1 MSGIIA
7 YIGKEEACPII
18 IDGLRRLEY
27 KGYDSAGIL
36 LFEKNNF
43 KCFKT
48 KGKLINLE
56 LQLSDEHFF
65 SHIGMGHTRWATHGE
80 PCEKNTHPHFSYN
93 EELAIIQNGMI
104 ENHHA
109 LRKELISRG
118 HIFTS
123 ETDTEVF
130 IHFIEDIQEHHECS
144 LEEAVRV
151 ALSKVIGS
159 YAIVI
164 MNKNNPTE
172 LLAAQKGNS
181 LVIGVGNDEYFIS
194 SDASAIMKYT
204 NEIIR
209 LQEDKIAIINSNNLL
224 IKNIDST
231 IQTPYIETLKMEL
244 ASVEKQGYDHFMLKE
259 IFEQPMATKDCMRGR
274 VDATIGH
281 LELDALKKFE
291 EQLTKTQRIIIV
303 ATGTSWHAGM
313 VAEYFFEEYAHVPVE
328 VEYASEFRYRY
339 PLIQKNDIV
348 IAVSQSGETADTLA
362 SLELAQEKGA
372 TVFSIC
378 NIIGSSIAKISDA
391 VVYTKVGTE
400 LGIASTKT
408 FTAQVSVL
416 YMIALKMG
424 LLRQAIE
431 LDQYHSLLFELE
443 NIPQKLQKSLEINK
457 ISIQEIASFFKDA
470 SNFVYLGRGYNYP
483 VALEGALK
491 MKEIANIHAEGY
503 PAAEIKHG
511 PIALIDESM
520 PVVAIATNDRS
531 YKKIIANI
539 KEVKTRKG
547 KTIAIV
553 TEGDLVIPEL
563 ADYIIEVPRTQ
574 EAFVPLLAVISL
586 QLLAYY
592 TAVYKGCEVDAIV

>member
-18 IDGLRRLEY
+18 VDGLRKLEY

-36 LFEKNNF
+36 LFENNDF

-80 PCEKNTHPHFSYN
+80 PSEQNAHPHFSCN

-118 HIFTS
+118 HVFTS
-123 ETDTEVF
+123 ETDSEVF

-159 YAIVI
+159 YAVVI
-164 MNKNNPTE
+164 MDKTNPTE

-181 LVIGVGNDEYFIS
+181 LVIGVGNDEYFIA

-209 LQEDKIAIINSNNLL
+209 LQEDEIAIVNSNKLL

-259 IFEQPMATKDCMRGR
+259 IFEQPMAIKDCMRGR
-274 VDATIGH
+274 VDATIGD
-281 LELDALKKFE
+281 LQLDTLQNFE

-378 NIIGSSIAKISDA
+378 NIIGSSIAKMSDA

-457 ISIQEIASFFKDA
+457 IVIQEIASFFKDA

-563 ADYIIEVPRTQ
+563 ADYIIEIPRTQ

>member
-18 IDGLRRLEY
+18 VDGLRRLEY

-36 LFEKNNF
+36 LFENNDF

-80 PCEKNTHPHFSYN
+80 PSEQNAHPHFSCN
-93 EELAIIQNGMI
+93 QELAIIQNGMI

-118 HIFTS
+118 HVFTS

-159 YAIVI
+159 YAVVI
-164 MNKNNPTE
+164 MDKTNPTE

-181 LVIGVGNDEYFIS
+181 LVIGVGNDEYFIA

-209 LQEDKIAIINSNNLL
+209 LQEDEIAIVNSNKLL

-259 IFEQPMATKDCMRGR
+259 IFEQPMAIKDCMRGR
-274 VDATIGH
+274 VDATIGD
-281 LELDALKKFE
+281 LQLDTLQNFE
-291 EQLTKTQRIIIV
+291 EQLTRTQRIIIV

-378 NIIGSSIAKISDA
+378 NIIGSSIAKMSDA

-457 ISIQEIASFFKDA
+457 IAIQEIASFFKDA

-563 ADYIIEVPRTQ
+563 ADYIIEIPRTQ

>member
-18 IDGLRRLEY
+18 IDGLRKLEY

-36 LFEKNNF
+36 LFENNDF

-80 PCEKNTHPHFSYN
+80 PSEQNAHPHFSCN
-93 EELAIIQNGMI
+93 QELAIIQNGMI

-109 LRKELISRG
+109 LRKELTSRG

-130 IHFIEDIQEHHECS
+130 IHFIEDIQEHHECG
-144 LEEAVRV
+144 LEEAVRI

-164 MNKNNPTE
+164 MNKKNPTE

-181 LVIGVGNDEYFIS
+181 LVIGVGNDEYFIA

-209 LQEDKIAIINSNNLL
+209 IQEDEIAIVNSTNLL

-259 IFEQPMATKDCMRGR
+259 IFEQPMAIKDCMRGR
-274 VDATIGH
+274 VDAIIGD
-281 LELDALKKFE
+281 LQLDTLQEFE

-348 IAVSQSGETADTLA
+348 IAISQSGETADTLA

-424 LLRQAIE
+424 ILRQAIQ

-457 ISIQEIASFFKDA
+457 ITIQEIASFFKDA

-563 ADYIIEVPRTQ
+563 ADYIIEIPRTQ

-592 TAVYKGCEVDAIV
+592 TAVYKGCEVDAVM

>member
-18 IDGLRRLEY
+18 VDGLRKLEY

-36 LFEKNNF
+36 LFENNDF

-80 PCEKNTHPHFSYN
+80 PSEQNAHPHFSCN

-118 HIFTS
+118 HVFTS
-123 ETDTEVF
+123 ETDSEVF

-159 YAIVI
+159 YAVVI
-164 MNKNNPTE
+164 MDKTNPTE

-181 LVIGVGNDEYFIS
+181 LVIGVGNDEYFIA

-209 LQEDKIAIINSNNLL
+209 LQEDEIAIVNSNKLL

-259 IFEQPMATKDCMRGR
+259 IFEQPMAIKDCMRGR
-274 VDATIGH
+274 VDATIGD
-281 LELDALKKFE
+281 LQLDTLQNFE

-378 NIIGSSIAKISDA
+378 NIIGSSIAKMSDA

-457 ISIQEIASFFKDA
+457 IAIQEIASFFKDA

-563 ADYIIEVPRTQ
+563 ADYIIEIPRTQ